1 MPRLIPAAL
10 LLLAVTMPAA
20 AQQSDILRLA
30 CKASDPAMSPP
41 LAFSIDLAA
50 KDAVETTNGKHY
62 GVTSYRD
69 GLGLYDPA
77 QGPAT
82 VVFRIDRVTGRFAR
96 VDTQLRWD
104 GTCEKVEPKL

>member
-1 MPRLIPAAL
+1 MSRLIAAL
-10 LLLAVTMPAA
+10 PLILLAALPAKA
-20 AQQSDILRLA
+20 ENAETLRLVCTA
-30 CKASDPAMSPP
+30 NDPAMSPP

-50 KDAVETTNGKHY
+50 KDAVETTSGKHY
-62 GVTSYRD
+62 AVTAYRD

-77 QGPAT
+77 QGPAA
-82 VVFRIDRVTGRFAR
+82 VVFRIDRISGRFAR